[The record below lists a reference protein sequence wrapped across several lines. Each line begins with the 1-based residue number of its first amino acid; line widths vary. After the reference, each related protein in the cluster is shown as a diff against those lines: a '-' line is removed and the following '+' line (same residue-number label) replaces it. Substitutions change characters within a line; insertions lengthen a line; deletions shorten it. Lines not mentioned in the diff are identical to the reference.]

1 MENVED
7 ETYIVREG
15 DDVNLK
21 HVSPMS
27 VAFCKIE
34 GPYDGDKLHFS
45 TPRVRQHP
53 DVVR

>member
-1 MENVED
+1 MEDVQDQIYSIE
-7 ETYIVREG
+7 EG
-15 DDVNLK
+15 DDFDLK

-45 TPRVRQHP
+45 TSRVRQHP